1 MIHVLRMIHA
11 IAENYSYNNR
21 VVFLRQLLIYHT
33 TAVKLSYNNFCKIR
47 LHCFA
52 GQFPNYR
59 LLI

>member
-1 MIHVLRMIHA
+1 MIYALRMIHA
-11 IAENYSYNNR
+11 TAENYSYNSR
-21 VVFLRQLLIYHT
+21 VVFLRQLLNYHT
-33 TAVKLSYNNFCKIR
+33 TAVKLSYNSCCKIR

>member
-1 MIHVLRMIHA
+1 MIHVLRMIHV

-52 GQFPNYR
+52 G
-59 LLI
+59 